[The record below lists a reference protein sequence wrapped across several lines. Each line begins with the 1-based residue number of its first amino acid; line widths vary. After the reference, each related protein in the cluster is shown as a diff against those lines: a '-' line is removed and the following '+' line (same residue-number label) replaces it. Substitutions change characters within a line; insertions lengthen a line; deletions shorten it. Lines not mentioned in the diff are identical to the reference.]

1 MAGSVAM
8 TGVAMIGVAL
18 TNTGVALVVVVMMFQ
33 QCNGFV
39 KAMIKFCE
47 FYFLASMLYL
57 DGSCLL
63 LFRPRLRAVRAVQ
76 SWVES
81 WIDGSH
87 LGRCHL
93 KGKYY
98 DQRLIVATTPQ
109 QLVILFFGEYVLSW
123 REMSISKAIAIRK
136 KPNLEYIDQKRKSV
150 QLLHLIL

>member
-1 MAGSVAM
+1 
-8 TGVAMIGVAL
+8 
-18 TNTGVALVVVVMMFQ
+18 MMFQ

-76 SWVES
+76 SWVEG

-98 DQRLIVATTPQ
+98 DQRLIVATTLQ
-109 QLVILFFGEYVLSW
+109 QLVILFFDEYVLSW
-123 REMSISKAIAIRK
+123 SCIEAVDFNSTIYGYVSADYQCSTSF
-136 KPNLEYIDQKRKSV
+136 NLIEFM
-150 QLLHLIL
+150 